1 MNRITVRSV
10 AAVTGLFGLSTTL
23 SAILWLVL
31 RIARAKSMAEA
42 ACGLAF
48 RTCAGQRERPH
59 QLRR

>member
-10 AAVTGLFGLSTTL
+10 AAVTGLFVLSTTL

-42 ACGLAF
+42 CGLAF